1 MNRLITNISNDKDKK
16 ESAIKRVKKSI
27 FDLDQ
32 LRQKESS
39 AFQDR
44 IIHVVYYLF
53 NLFGSG
59 KKPLLLT
66 KEEPDQLRMPDYVKV
81 SNKRFYEIKNNINN
95 NKDLNIMVV
104 CLSGKT
110 TKIDSKD
117 AFDLIYKN
125 FENR

>member
-1 MNRLITNISNDKDKK
+1 
-16 ESAIKRVKKSI
+16 
-27 FDLDQ
+27 
-32 LRQKESS
+32 
-39 AFQDR
+39 
-44 IIHVVYYLF
+44 
-53 NLFGSG
+53 
-59 KKPLLLT
+59 
-66 KEEPDQLRMPDYVKV
+66 MPDYVKV

-104 CLSGKT
+104 CLSGKK